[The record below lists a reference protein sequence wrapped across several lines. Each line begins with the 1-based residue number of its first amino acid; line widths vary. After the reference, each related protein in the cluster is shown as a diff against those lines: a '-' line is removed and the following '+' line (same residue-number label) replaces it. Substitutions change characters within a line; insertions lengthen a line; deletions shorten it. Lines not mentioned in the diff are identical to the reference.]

1 MGDHYSKRQKR
12 KSYYKQTRSNREGGC
27 IMSSS
32 LKKDII
38 AILSEELDIYKAILR
53 ETYQQIDMIK
63 KMGIELH
70 HVFQDFANDRDI
82 LSYLR
87 NIEKTIQDII
97 KIEEMC
103 CTELSRLQAGI
114 SEEILLADKKIHAS
128 KAYSTSNP
136 SPPRFFDTRS

>member
-12 KSYYKQTRSNREGGC
+12 KNYYKQTRSNREGGC

-63 KMGIELH
+63 KMDIDGLQIILH
-70 HVFQDFANDRDI
+70 
-82 LSYLR
+82 
-87 NIEKTIQDII
+87 EKDKCIN
-97 KIEEMC
+97 KIEISSP
-103 CTELSRLQAGI
+103 TSGILRKQSR
-114 SEEILLADKKIHAS
+114 IL
-128 KAYSTSNP
+128 
-136 SPPRFFDTRS
+136 

>member
-1 MGDHYSKRQKR
+1 
-12 KSYYKQTRSNREGGC
+12 
-27 IMSSS
+27 MSSS

-63 KMGIELH
+63 KMDIDGLQIILHEKDKCINKIETIEKKIGIELR